1 MSPGSHC
8 RCLSFPRK
16 RLSGSHGPCTLL
28 AVQGINSCS
37 RFSANTSWQEMGCKN
52 RSKTASN
59 REEMSTYQLHG
70 LETNYEFF
78 GRLCCQAKHF
88 GYGQKRSLVAG
99 FFTNPSEQ
107 KICRV
112 RQIGGCFTPR
122 FGMNIAF
129 SFLKPPDRRNH
140 DFPCRFWYGQS
151 FASRVKTSMSLSYL
165 DFDLHFRKLQG
176 SVKGLVKVFV

>member
-1 MSPGSHC
+1 MAHFLTTADPRDQFLQPIFSQHVLAGNGLQEPIQNRQQSRGDVDISAPWLGDKLRVFWAPLLPG
-8 RCLSFPRK
+8 
-16 RLSGSHGPCTLL
+16 
-28 AVQGINSCS
+28 
-37 RFSANTSWQEMGCKN
+37 
-52 RSKTASN
+52 
-59 REEMSTYQLHG
+59 
-70 LETNYEFF
+70 
-78 GRLCCQAKHF
+78 QALRN
-88 GYGQKRSLVAG
+88 GEKRSLVAG